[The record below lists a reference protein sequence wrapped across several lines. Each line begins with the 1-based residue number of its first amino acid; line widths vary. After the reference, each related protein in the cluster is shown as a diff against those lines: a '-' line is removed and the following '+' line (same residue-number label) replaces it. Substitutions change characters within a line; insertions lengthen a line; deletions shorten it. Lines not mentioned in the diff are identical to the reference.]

1 MEASISN
8 ISQSETELFEFEAL
22 LEIRERDGQRR
33 TSSRPTS
40 RVVADCNNANDDCY
54 IDIEQQGFFVSPLER
69 NCFKMR
75 RDREKLVLVM
85 LKQTAGPK
93 HLRVKNCF
101 GMLLAPGRNLRQS
114 DMHLLEMKSAN
125 PVSENCSSVRIH
137 FFKGLHNP
145 RVFVIEARWN
155 PSAWNFEVLNTET
168 PRETRVFMS
177 VAVDVTFE
185 GLDESL
191 RFIIEC
197 KARIFQQYE
206 RFWCP
211 QRRAVSETYR
221 LLAQRTMNERSAD
234 PETCNAICD
243 DQLKVVIFE
252 STTERERQAS
262 ITFDGD
268 KERSP
273 TRQMPTQLIHPAN
286 VSDSDSDEPLLSGS
300 GEVCR
305 DCSEDRL
312 AAWNEMID
320 LWKQTPEQ
328 RPSGLNSLIHDG
340 IPDVL
345 RGEVWLLLAR
355 IGTVKA
361 DLVQA
366 YQMLLEK
373 ECPSE
378 AIILR
383 DIHRTFPAH
392 EYFTEEND
400 KGGQKALY
408 RISKAYS
415 LYDDEVG
422 YCQGLSFLAAAL
434 LLHMPE
440 EQAFCM
446 LVRIMF
452 DYGMRELFKTGFD
465 ALHLRFYQLQCL
477 IKDYAHELYSHFH
490 EIGIETHMYASQ
502 WFLTLFT
509 AKFPLQ
515 MVFFIVDLF
524 LAEGMNTIFHISLA
538 LLKDSNKEL
547 LHSDFEGILKFFRV
561 NLPRKYRTEAAAR
574 ELIHAAVKLK
584 ISHKRL
590 SKYEKEWHEFK
601 RQEIESQDPLERL
614 QRESQRLKE
623 QILRLEHENDYLAR
637 ELVTS
642 KICLQERLET
652 TEDQLETT
660 LNQMII
666 KNRDCEELA
675 DRERKLREESE
686 FIKQKC
692 RDEVAR
698 LEEEYRRSEGVIV
711 EYKKICT
718 ELGLASD
725 EDKRQFR
732 KLKRFIASKV
742 SGCEHCSKELAD
754 CLHLSNSSQRPS
766 SALSNSDGDG
776 VSKTATNDT
785 SAMHMMEL
793 VEKLQ
798 QYEQH
803 IRQVELELAQ
813 TKLAL
818 VESQCQNQDLAHQMS
833 TSSLLQNGSYSIHD
847 NRPAWLRK
855 TISSLREVAQAH
867 GVTGSSF
874 STGSEDNYVN
884 LHSKFRQHQR
894 SSSNASTTS
903 SNQNINKY
911 SGSQTDR
918 R

>member
-1 MEASISN
+1 MEASTSN
-8 ISQSETELFEFEAL
+8 ILQYQTIPNESETGELFEFEAL
-22 LEIRERDGQRR
+22 LEIRERDGQRGIA
-33 TSSRPTS
+33 SRPNNFRSTS
-40 RVVADCNNANDDCY
+40 NTTRRLSPSAITINNNNDGSY
-54 IDIEQQGFFVSPLER
+54 IDIEQQGFF
-69 NCFKMR
+69 MR
-75 RDREKLVLVM
+75 RDRDKLVLVM
-85 LKQTAGPK
+85 LKQTAGPR

-114 DMHLLEMKSAN
+114 DMHLLEMKSA
-125 PVSENCSSVRIH
+125 
-137 FFKGLHNP
+137 GQGQHNP
-145 RVFVIEARWN
+145 RVYVIEARWN
-155 PSAWNFEVLNTET
+155 PGAWNFEVLNTET
-168 PRETRVFMS
+168 PRDTRVFMS

-206 RFWCP
+206 R
-211 QRRAVSETYR
+211 
-221 LLAQRTMNERSAD
+221 
-234 PETCNAICD
+234 
-243 DQLKVVIFE
+243 KVVIFE
-252 STTERERQAS
+252 STTERERQLSSSA
-262 ITFDGD
+262 FDGD
-268 KERSP
+268 MERSP
-273 TRQMPTQLIHPAN
+273 TRHMPTQLIHPAN
-286 VSDSDSDEPLLSGS
+286 GSDSDSDEPLLSGS
-300 GEVCR
+300 GDVCR
-305 DCSEDRL
+305 ECSEDRL

-328 RPSGLNSLIHDG
+328 RPYGLNSLIHDG

-355 IGTVKA
+355 IGPVQA

-440 EQAFCM
+440 EQAFCV

-477 IKDYAHELYSHFH
+477 IK
-490 EIGIETHMYASQ
+490 
-502 WFLTLFT
+502 
-509 AKFPLQ
+509 
-515 MVFFIVDLF
+515 
-524 LAEGMNTIFHISLA
+524 GMNTIFHISLA

-561 NLPRKYRTEAAAR
+561 NLPRKYRTEVAAR

-590 SKYEKEWHEFK
+590 SKYEKEWHELK
-601 RQEIESQDPLERL
+601 RQEIESQDPLERAQVSFFIINCSNLSRFL
-614 QRESQRLKE
+614 QRESQGLKE
-623 QILRLEHENDYLAR
+623 QILRLERENDYLAR

-642 KICLQERLET
+642 KICLQERLDT

-742 SGCEHCSKELAD
+742 SGCDRCSNELAD
-754 CLHLSNSSQRPS
+754 CLDLSSNSQRPS
-766 SALSNSDGDG
+766 SSLSTYDGEG
-776 VSKTATNDT
+776 SSVGSTTATNDT

-833 TSSLLQNGSYSIHD
+833 VSTLLQNGSYSVND

-867 GVTGSSF
+867 GVTGSGF
-874 STGSEDNYVN
+874 SSGSEENNVN
-884 LHSKFRQHQR
+884 FHSKFRQHQR

-903 SNQNINKY
+903 TNHITNKY
-911 SGSQTDR
+911 TGSQTDR